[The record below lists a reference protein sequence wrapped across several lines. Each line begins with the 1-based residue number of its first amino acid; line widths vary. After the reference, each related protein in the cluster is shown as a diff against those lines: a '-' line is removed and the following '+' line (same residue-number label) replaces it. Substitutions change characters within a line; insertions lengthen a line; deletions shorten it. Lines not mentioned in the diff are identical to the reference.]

1 MWKTFSL
8 WTMWTFF
15 KVVHKLHELSTVVFI
30 HIIVLLCD
38 TRIFIIT
45 FHKVV
50 RFRCLKDLYLATK
63 TKNKA
68 KIICLISRKNGPI
81 TP

>member
-8 WTMWTFF
+8 WIMWTFF
-15 KVVHKLHELSTVVFI
+15 DVIHKRYELSTVFYI
-30 HIIVLLCD
+30 HTIAILCN

-45 FHKVV
+45 FHKIV
-50 RFRCLKDLYLATK
+50 RFRRVKDRDLATK
-63 TKNKA
+63 TKSIVT
-68 KIICLISRKNGPI
+68 IICLISRKSGPK